1 MNAMEKLAAQEC
13 AAAKRL
19 WEFGGSDRYPASL
32 PVRPRPKPA
41 PKLEPVVSITEEIPA
56 GMPAFDEALEHV
68 NWCRMQGM
76 SPQDVCRSI
85 NSSHLADSWGGAVA
99 ILERYI
105 VKMRKNENR
114 KQG

>member
-1 MNAMEKLAAQEC
+1 MQELAAQEC

-19 WEFGGSDRYPASL
+19 WEFGGSDRYPPSL
-32 PVRPRPKPA
+32 PVRPRPNPA
-41 PKLEPVVSITEEIPA
+41 PKPEPVTSISEESLI

-68 NWCRMQGM
+68 NWCRMRGM

-85 NSSHLADSWGGAVA
+85 KSSHLADSWGGAVA

-105 VKMRKNENR
+105 VKMRKSE
-114 KQG
+114 K

>member
-1 MNAMEKLAAQEC
+1 MNAMEVAAQEC
-13 AAAKRL
+13 AAAKRH

-32 PVRPRPKPA
+32 PRRPRPKQARKEVPA
-41 PKLEPVVSITEEIPA
+41 EPVYSL
-56 GMPAFDEALEHV
+56 PAFDEALEHV

-85 NSSHLADSWGGAVA
+85 RSQHLAETWGGAVA

-105 VKMRKNENR
+105 VKMRQNT
-114 KQG
+114 QGKASK